1 MANQKTDFLDALF
14 GYGIDIR
21 RRRVHL
27 RDMIDEASIQDLIKG
42 LLLLDDQSKQ
52 PIEIY
57 LSSEGGDCYEMF
69 AAYDIIRGLESHV
82 TMVLSGKIMSA
93 AVVITCAGDDRKA
106 YPNTKF
112 MVHELAY
119 EIDDAKIVDHE
130 AALKHSVELMDT
142 YYKCIAERTN
152 KSAKQWKQ
160 YVKGNPD
167 RYLTAEEALK
177 CGIIDKIIEID

>member
-1 MANQKTDFLDALF
+1 MATNKTDFLDALF
-14 GYGIDIR
+14 SYGIDIR
-21 RRRVHL
+21 RRRIHL
-27 RDMIDEASIQDLIKG
+27 RDIIDEASIQDLIKG
-42 LLLLDDQSKQ
+42 LLLLDDQNKN

-69 AAYDIIRGLESHV
+69 AAFDIIRGLESHV

-93 AVVITCAGDDRKA
+93 GIVITCAGDERNA

-152 KSAKQWKQ
+152 KTAKQWKQ
-160 YVKGNPD
+160 YIRGNPD

-177 CGIIDKIIEID
+177 YGIIDKIIEVD